1 MVGTDI
7 YCGYK
12 ITKAPETL
20 QPNDEIEGIFIVENK
35 GKKDKKLKKA
45 LIRINELY
53 REKIVWTDE
62 ETGEKQKR
70 YDKRKKEMK
79 TFEIVKGD
87 KIKSGERKELDF
99 KIKMPSSWSKKK
111 KSKIKD
117 WRLELWFVQKTAMVG
132 SRGSDKDD
140 ATCVLPVKGSKR
152 PPSFGK
158 LPPKEKKEKKK
169 KE

>member
-20 QPNDEIEGIFIVENK
+20 QPNDEIEGIFILENK

-53 REKIVWTDE
+53 REKVVWTDQ
-62 ETGEKQKR
+62 ETGEKQKK
-70 YDKRKKEMK
+70 YEERKKEMK

-87 KIKSGERKELDF
+87 KIKGGEKKELEF

-111 KSKIKD
+111 KNKIKD
-117 WRLELWFVQKTAMVG
+117 WRLELWFVQKTAMVP

-152 PPSFGK
+152 APSFGK
-158 LPPKEKKEKKK
+158 LPPKEKKDKQK
-169 KE
+169 